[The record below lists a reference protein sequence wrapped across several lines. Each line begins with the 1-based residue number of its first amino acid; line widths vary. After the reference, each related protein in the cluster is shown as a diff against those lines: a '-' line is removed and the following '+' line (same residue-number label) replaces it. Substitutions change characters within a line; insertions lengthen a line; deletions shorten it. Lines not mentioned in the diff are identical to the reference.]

1 MKKKIAKGLLMLDLW
16 LTIVA
21 TTVFVTLFYM
31 DKVLYLNEIIIVSTS
46 ILSFN
51 MICFILLRFNYPKQ
65 IKTFTKKDSKKY

>member
-31 DKVLYLNEIIIVSTS
+31 DKVLYLNEIIIVTTS

-51 MICFILLRFNYPKQ
+51 MICFILLSFNYPKQ